1 MSTEI
6 TLVNIDKAQF
16 YKRKSRSIFMH
27 AQSIESSLTFDRIS
41 LMAEEELSLRLELL
55 NKTEVSFNLAHGSLE
70 ELDYDEI
77 DSPLP
82 DEFEEL
88 ILSAKSIVL
97 QEIGK
102 RKVASLPCST
112 LRQEPAMDSAASQPN
127 KRLRLPEIKLPEFSG
142 GYTEY
147 ANFFSMFSTIID
159 QDPDL
164 SPVEKLQHLKSCLK
178 GSALDSVRS
187 LDICNDNYAVA
198 LDLLNKRFNNKRLIF
213 QAHIAEILGMQK
225 VENATAARLREFSD
239 KINTNLRSLQSMGTA
254 EQISGSIIIH
264 IAPTITGNQ
273 PSLPMSPE
281 NWNIPANLQLADPD
295 FHKPQKID
303 LLIGASLFFELL
315 CVGQIKLTPGLP
327 LLQKTRL
334 GWVVAGGGSEHRE
347 SSALAAQTS
356 VSSVEEVESP
366 LDEILRRFWEIE
378 SVPDYACKF
387 SKEELECEEHFKT
400 NFARLATGA
409 YSVRLPL
416 KHSLDMLG
424 DSYAHAY
431 RRFLNLEHKLQ
442 RHPQL
447 KSQYSAFIREY
458 LDLNHMS
465 LVSKDSIGLCQYY
478 LPHHCV
484 FKKDSTTTK
493 LRVVFDGSARTSSGS
508 SLNDVL
514 MAGPTIQPK
523 LFRTLL
529 QFRTF
534 PVALTGDICKMY
546 RCVRVA
552 EPDSFLQCLLWR
564 DSPSQ
569 EIQVYRLDTVT
580 YGTKRASFLSVRAMH
595 QLAIDEENS
604 YPIGSQILKR
614 DFYVDDLITGGNS
627 AQDVLE
633 IMRQTQELLG
643 KGQFKLRKWC
653 SNDPVVLKETP
664 EPERETFLKF
674 DDGSDITKTLGLAWD
689 PTSDVLMFSFSPM
702 QRILKPSKRSVLST
716 IARFY
721 DPLGL
726 ICPVITK
733 AKIFLQQLWKEK
745 LDWDESLPSALNS
758 SWLKL
763 TADIACTQQMKF
775 PRLAVQPAGI
785 IELHGFSDASINA
798 YGGCIY
804 AVSSSQGRR
813 EAQLLC
819 AKSRVAP
826 LKTLT
831 IPKLELCAALLLS
844 QLIREVRDMNVFS
857 CPFFCW
863 SDSSVVLSW
872 IKDEPSRF
880 QVFTANR
887 IASIQELTNGMDWRY
902 VPTFC
907 NPADILSRG
916 SLPSELL
923 ESSLWSRGPSFLCN
937 DRIHWP
943 APHSAITPLPEMRN
957 SLVAHTTP
965 SNDMTLQCKF
975 SNSWQKLTHVFAYV
989 FKFRHRI
996 RHSGITVEHIQ
1007 LGTQLLLRTIQ
1018 MNNLAA
1024 DYKRLQDE
1032 FGIMR
1037 VGGRLKNSGLAFE
1050 SQHPII
1056 LPRSHP
1062 VTHALI
1068 MHFHRRKLHSGPRS
1082 LLAHIRLQYWPIGG
1096 RKTVTTVVNKCI
1108 ICFRAKPR
1116 LFEHVMADL
1125 PKSRVSSTWT
1135 FMVTGLDFCG
1145 PFHYRTGVR
1154 GKVPVKTYVCIFICF
1169 STKAVHLE
1177 LVQDLS
1183 TQAFLGALKR
1193 FILTRGKPARIWSDN
1208 ATNFVGAKNELTE
1221 LKRLFLCDPHIR
1233 SVQEFCL
1240 EDNIEWRFIPPRS
1253 PHFGGL
1259 WEAAV
1264 KTAKFH
1270 FYRSV
1275 GPSLLSFDELRTLVC
1290 HIGAIINSR
1299 PLLPLSENPADL
1311 DVLTPAHFLGT
1322 APLVLFPEPDVTL
1335 LNCNRLD
1342 RWQRISYHQ
1351 QVFWARWRE
1360 EYLTLLQQRAK
1371 WRTNHPNLK
1380 INDVVLVKDENLP
1393 PLKWP
1398 LARVDELI
1406 AGEDKVVR

>member
-225 VENATAARLREFSD
+225 
-239 KINTNLRSLQSMGTA
+239 
-254 EQISGSIIIH
+254 
-264 IAPTITGNQ
+264 
-273 PSLPMSPE
+273 
-281 NWNIPANLQLADPD
+281 
-295 FHKPQKID
+295 
-303 LLIGASLFFELL
+303 
-315 CVGQIKLTPGLP
+315 
-327 LLQKTRL
+327 
-334 GWVVAGGGSEHRE
+334 
-347 SSALAAQTS
+347 
-356 VSSVEEVESP
+356 
-366 LDEILRRFWEIE
+366 
-378 SVPDYACKF
+378 
-387 SKEELECEEHFKT
+387 
-400 NFARLATGA
+400 
-409 YSVRLPL
+409 
-416 KHSLDMLG
+416 
-424 DSYAHAY
+424 
-431 RRFLNLEHKLQ
+431 
-442 RHPQL
+442 L

-1068 MHFHRRKLHSGPRS
+1068 MHFHRRNSIRDLDLCLHTFVCKPGIFNVDVYGHRVGFLWSVP
-1082 LLAHIRLQYWPIGG
+1082 LQDWG
-1096 RKTVTTVVNKCI
+1096 
-1108 ICFRAKPR
+1108 
-1116 LFEHVMADL
+1116 
-1125 PKSRVSSTWT
+1125 SRQGS
-1135 FMVTGLDFCG
+1135 C
-1145 PFHYRTGVR
+1145 
-1154 GKVPVKTYVCIFICF
+1154 KTYVCIFICF